1 MSSYDIEMR
10 IATGASMV
18 DLLEKSRVTY
28 QAPGERN
35 FHIFYQLLV
44 GADVHLLKLLKLQR
58 NLENYSFLKSSV
70 VHNHISSSP
79 MFSPATSPHLD
90 DKACFLRTR
99 KACEAL
105 GFTPDEILDIFKV
118 VASVLKLGNVVFIP
132 SNNIDG
138 TEGCTVSNDYELY
151 EVCDLLSMDC
161 TILQGAITSRSLFI
175 DDPHEDC
182 GSTLIVTE
190 LSAGEAT
197 VTRNSLCKALY
208 SRLFTYIVN
217 RTNKAVK
224 VKPSGKRKVLGIL
237 DIYGFEA
244 YDGKCGSSN
253 GFEQF
258 IINFCN
264 EKLHQLFTDVMLRE
278 EQEEYR
284 RENIEWC
291 YVEFF
296 NNSAICDIIETN
308 SHGILSLLDE
318 ESSDEAFLLK
328 LGSYS
333 SSLTPERGRGG
344 VRTPGVLSTPSS
356 AGGDNSLPP
365 FCFRLRHYAGTVLYN
380 VRGFVEK
387 NGELLHRDVSLAMYT
402 SQHPLLKHLFPE
414 GNPKRPFV
422 KKPTTTGTQF
432 KISVDSLMKNLS
444 SKQLHYVRCIRPN
457 QGHHPKLF
465 ETGLVQHQ
473 VKYLGLLE
481 TVRIRRSG
489 FCYRLPYEHFVSRYK
504 LLSPRTW
511 PFPLCSPIEAVHVI
525 LHGLPIPHGEFAF
538 GRSKLFVRSPRSVF
552 ELEEFRR
559 DRLVDLAVLIQKV
572 WRGYHQRKDFLKRKR
587 SQIIIASA
595 WRSWRAKEEYR
606 NLKQKK
612 LVEWAVRTIQRYYI
626 RWKRRD
632 FLITLSIE
640 LSSLCDSPISR
651 EWPPCPRRL
660 TETSLLIRRLHHK
673 WRCHKYRLRFDQVAR
688 NRMREK
694 VTASII
700 FKDRKASYAKSVS
713 HPFVGDYVRLRQNVQ
728 WKKMSLESN
737 DQYVVFADM
746 INKITRSSGKFVPIL
761 FVLSTSSMLI
771 LDHRTLQI
779 KYRVPASEIYR
790 LSLSPYLDDIAV
802 FHIRAPSP
810 SSCSDASSSFLGGGG
825 GGTHHHHH
833 QMGCLFH
840 SEVHGKGDFVFQTG
854 HVIEIV
860 TKLFLVIQNAVGKPP
875 EVNIAPEFDANFNQ
889 QTVMVSFKCI
899 GLPEIPPGQ
908 SRIIRKQNKMEV
920 YI

>member
-1 MSSYDIEMR
+1 MDPPLVVDSETGAWDCVLLDPLSEDTFISNLHLRYKRDHIYTYIGNVLVTVNPYKPLNIYSAELAR
-10 IATGASMV
+10 AYRTRGPFQLPPHIFAIAGSAYRWLRDRSEDQCIIVSGESGSGKTQAASMV
-18 DLLEKSRVTY
+18 VYFIACATPGTGPVLNAVREKLKHIGPLLEAFGNAQTLKNDNSSRFGKYLDIEFDYKGDPLGAHITNYLLEKSRVTY

-414 GNPKRPFV
+414 VLIQQELVEIQNHSVLKNMFEES
-422 KKPTTTGTQF
+422 TTSELNT
-432 KISVDSLMKNLS
+432 
-444 SKQLHYVRCIRPN
+444 
-457 QGHHPKLF
+457 
-465 ETGLVQHQ
+465 
-473 VKYLGLLE
+473 
-481 TVRIRRSG
+481 
-489 FCYRLPYEHFVSRYK
+489 
-504 LLSPRTW
+504 
-511 PFPLCSPIEAVHVI
+511 
-525 LHGLPIPHGEFAF
+525 
-538 GRSKLFVRSPRSVF
+538 VF

-595 WRSWRAKEEYR
+595 WRSWR
-606 NLKQKK
+606 
-612 LVEWAVRTIQRYYI
+612 
-626 RWKRRD
+626 
-632 FLITLSIE
+632 
-640 LSSLCDSPISR
+640 
-651 EWPPCPRRL
+651 
-660 TETSLLIRRLHHK
+660 
-673 WRCHKYRLRFDQVAR
+673 
-688 NRMREK
+688 
-694 VTASII
+694 
-700 FKDRKASYAKSVS
+700 
-713 HPFVGDYVRLRQNVQ
+713 
-728 WKKMSLESN
+728 
-737 DQYVVFADM
+737 
-746 INKITRSSGKFVPIL
+746 FVPIL